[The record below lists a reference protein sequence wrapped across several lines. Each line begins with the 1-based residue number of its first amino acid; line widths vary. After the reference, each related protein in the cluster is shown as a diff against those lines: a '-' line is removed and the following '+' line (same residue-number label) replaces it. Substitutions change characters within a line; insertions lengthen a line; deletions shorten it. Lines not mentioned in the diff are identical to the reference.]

1 MLKRLFNGQINS
13 ITIAAVL
20 IATSSLVSRFLGVFR
35 DRILAG
41 EFGAGDT
48 LDVYYAAFRIPDLIF
63 NLLVLGALSAGF
75 IPIFTSLLKNSINKV
90 KKSIFKKTNL
100 EAWELANNV
109 LNILGIF
116 LIIFCSLGIIFAPS
130 LM

>member
-1 MLKRLFNGQINS
+1 MIKRLFNGQINS
-13 ITIAAVL
+13 ITAAAALVGV
-20 IATSSLVSRFLGVFR
+20 SSLVSRFLGVFR

-75 IPIFTSLLKNSINKV
+75 IPIFVGLLKNPLEKITGFFSGQENK
-90 KKSIFKKTNL
+90 K
-100 EAWELANNV
+100 AWELASNV
-109 LNILGIF
+109 LNILVLG
-116 LIIFCSLGIIFAPS
+116 LLALCGLGIIFAPG
-130 LM
+130 